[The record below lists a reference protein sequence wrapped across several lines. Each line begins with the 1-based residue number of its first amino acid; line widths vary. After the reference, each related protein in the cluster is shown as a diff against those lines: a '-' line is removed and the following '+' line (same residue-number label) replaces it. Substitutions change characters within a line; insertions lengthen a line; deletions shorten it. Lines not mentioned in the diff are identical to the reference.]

1 MNIESVRALKQE
13 IASRVLPPA
22 IERIRAAGGFSVTT
36 FSLAKVTAADPQVAL
51 GIVPGTRKGAA
62 RLAVRM
68 QRRSIEKERSL
79 IADIRRRA
87 RNEVEF
93 RFVGRIAKHAQPF
106 FRSRVRPLVAGV
118 SAGHFKI
125 TAGTIGA
132 FATQRSTGRTV
143 ILSNN
148 HVLANENDARI
159 GDAIIQPGDLD
170 DGGRPRDVVARLT
183 KFVRLQKNRSNL
195 VDAAIAAVP
204 DSIEVDPLKY
214 RGLGTLAGVRTEP
227 LSDREAVA
235 KIGRT
240 TGLTRGRVTAIEVD
254 NVVVEYDVGD
264 LSFDDQIEIEGAG
277 NRTFSSGGDSGSAIL
292 DEENRICG
300 LLFAGSET
308 GGRNGR
314 GLTYANPIATVLR
327 RLAIEL
333 PID

>member
-1 MNIESVRALKQE
+1 MTPGSATRSS
-13 IASRVLPPA
+13 SR
-22 IERIRAAGGFSVTT
+22 
-36 FSLAKVTAADPQVAL
+36 
-51 GIVPGTRKGAA
+51 
-62 RLAVRM
+62 
-68 QRRSIEKERSL
+68 
-79 IADIRRRA
+79 
-87 RNEVEF
+87 
-93 RFVGRIAKHAQPF
+93 
-106 FRSRVRPLVAGV
+106 
-118 SAGHFKI
+118 
-125 TAGTIGA
+125 
-132 FATQRSTGRTV
+132 
-143 ILSNN
+143 
-148 HVLANENDARI
+148 
-159 GDAIIQPGDLD
+159 DLD